1 MCEECNIT
9 KNPEQTFNVVRRSHL
24 EQYNQCPYSVY
35 LQLILGKEPPM
46 SNYAQLG
53 IIVHQII
60 DSISEFDMTLE
71 ESVKE
76 LIKEV
81 TNWNNS
87 ILLSVD
93 SDYQFIKSDL
103 EVVGVTC
110 LENFYMIKDSLTE
123 DYTSEVNFIFS
134 LEDDLPKVS
143 CTLDRVT
150 ETNGKLIISDW
161 KTGKPMSGK
170 KLVEDLQPPLYIYGV
185 YLKYGRLPDSFSLYY
200 LQHNKIMTYSLV
212 DAEKMLYEVKT
223 SRSVYTLDVKKK
235 VEDTKK
241 ILRQIKEN
249 KFPMAT
255 EANQWRCRT
264 MCHFGT
270 SGECAGVQDA
280 QWKQVNAL
288 YGGK

>member
-9 KNPEQTFNVVRRSHL
+9 KNPEQTFNVIRRSHL

-35 LQLILGKEPPM
+35 LQLVLGKEPPM

-60 DSISEFDMTLE
+60 DSISEFETSLE
-71 ESVKE
+71 ESIVK
-76 LIKEV
+76 LYKDIV
-81 TNWNNS
+81 DWNQSVVNS
-87 ILLSVD
+87 PDVE
-93 SDYQFIKSDL
+93 YQFIQSDL
-103 EVVGVTC
+103 ENVGVTC
-110 LENFYMIKDSLTE
+110 LENFFMIKDSLTE
-123 DYTSEVNFIFS
+123 NYTSEVNFVFS
-134 LEDDLPKVS
+134 LEEDLPKVS

-150 ETNGKLIISDW
+150 ETNDKLIISDW

-170 KLVEDLQPPLYIYGV
+170 HLIEDLQPPLYIYGV
-185 YLKYGRLPDSFSLYY
+185 YQKYGRMPDSFSLYY
-200 LQHNKIMTYSLV
+200 LQHNKIITYSLV
-212 DAEKMLYEVKT
+212 NAEKMTYVVKT
-223 SRSVYTLDVKKK
+223 SRSTYILDVKKK
-235 VEDTKK
+235 IEDTKK
-241 ILRQIKEN
+241 ILKHIKDN

-270 SGECAGVQDA
+270 SGECAGVQNA
-280 QWKQVNAL
+280 QWKQTNAM